1 MTRILLILII
11 VLTGCSKPKPHVPPE
26 IITYCTAKTDTLVR
40 GGVDWR
46 YGKAYKTNYIGTF
59 HRWQTSEV
67 LAIHGDILK
76 VKYDDIVCY
85 VKSEDWVP
93 IFAETFG
100 YRVHHTFGFAVGD
113 LITRRAYYEEIRD
126 RTHPITV
133 EIVDIIPTRY
143 RVIYKSNLA
152 GWIDAKDV
160 EVYKK

>member
-11 VLTGCSKPKPHVPPE
+11 VLIGCSEPKPDVPP
-26 IITYCTAKTDTLVR
+26 IILMYCTAKTDTLVR
-40 GGVDWR
+40 GGVDWK

-59 HRWQTSEV
+59 YRGQTSEV

-76 VKYDDIVCY
+76 VKYDDVVCY
-85 VKSEDWVP
+85 VKSELWTP
-93 IFAETFG
+93 IFS
-100 YRVHHTFGFAVGD
+100 YQDHHTLGFAVGD
-113 LITRRAYYEEIRD
+113 LITRRAFYAIDDNSY
-126 RTHPITV
+126 PITV

-143 RVIYKSNLA
+143 RVIHKSNLA